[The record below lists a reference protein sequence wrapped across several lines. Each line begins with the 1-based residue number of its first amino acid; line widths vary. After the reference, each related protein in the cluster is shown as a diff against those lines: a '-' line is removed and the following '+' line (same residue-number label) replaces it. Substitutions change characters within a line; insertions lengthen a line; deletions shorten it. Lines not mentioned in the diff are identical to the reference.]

1 MHPGTRNRRVLN
13 VLVINCAVAIA
24 PGNCA
29 TLQVLGVGRFF
40 MQRMADPTGSK
51 SLDVEFAG
59 LVEPVPTA
67 DVKLYR

>member
-1 MHPGTRNRRVLN
+1 
-13 VLVINCAVAIA
+13 
-24 PGNCA
+24 
-29 TLQVLGVGRFF
+29 